1 VVLNLRGAVVVVT
14 GASSGIGRATAE
26 AFARKGATVILAA
39 RREASLE
46 EVAAECDRL
55 GGRGRVYVLDV
66 TDAEAVRE
74 MARWTVEHHGR
85 IDVWVNNA
93 AVYLLAR
100 FEDTPPDAFRRVIE
114 TDFFGYVN
122 GIRAVLPYKREQDG
136 GVIVNVGSIG
146 SRITMPYTS
155 AYVAAKHA
163 VRGLSGSLRQE
174 LRGTNVHVCT
184 VLPAVIN
191 TPLFVHTANYTGR
204 RVKPMNPLN
213 DPQVVA
219 DAIVG
224 VAERPRPEVLAG
236 SPGLLLTLMHAI
248 APGLVER
255 QLAAQVDV
263 DHFADEPAPRDD
275 GNLYEP
281 VAIGTEAEG
290 EWTNTAPPPFAQKAL
305 AIAAGAATA
314 ALPVLLLARSGRNR
328 PFG

>member
-1 VVLNLRGAVVVVT
+1 MTRKLNEAVVVVT

-26 AFARKGATVILAA
+26 AFARRGATVVLAA

-46 EVAAECDRL
+46 EAAAACDRL
-55 GGRGRVYVLDV
+55 GGRGRPYVLDV

-74 MARWTVEHHGR
+74 LARWTVEHHGR

-93 AVYLLAR
+93 AVYMLAR
-100 FEDTPPDAFRRVIE
+100 FEDTPPEAFRRVME
-114 TDFFGYVN
+114 TDFWGYVN
-122 GIRAVLPYKREQDG
+122 GIRAVLPYMREQDG

-174 LRGTNVHVCT
+174 LRGTRIHVCS

-191 TPLFVHTANYTGR
+191 TPLFVHTANYSGR

-213 DPQVVA
+213 DPRVVA

-224 VAERPRPEVLAG
+224 LAERPRAEVLAG
-236 SPGLLLTLMHAI
+236 TPGLLLTLMNAI
-248 APGLVER
+248 APGLAER
-255 QLAAQVDV
+255 QIAAQVDV
-263 DHFADEPAPRDD
+263 DHFYDEPAPPDD
-275 GNLYEP
+275 GNLYQP
-281 VAIGTEAEG
+281 VAVGREAEG
-290 EWTNTAPPPFAQKAL
+290 EWTETTPPPTAQKLL
-305 AIAAGAATA
+305 AVVAGAATA
-314 ALPVLLLARSGRNR
+314 ALPVLLLAKKREGR
-328 PFG
+328 